1 MRSDDAMLTGLS
13 ALLLDSPG
21 FRPDAIAL
29 SDPHATYSYG
39 DMTRISAELGGRLQA
54 LGLRQAEPVITL
66 VSNRAI
72 DWIACLAIWRARGVV
87 IPVHRSTPEAALKD
101 MLDQTGARIIVDPAG
116 EARPV
121 PYGVIEENAGLR
133 MLDRPHP
140 PARPLLSDAAVI
152 VFTSGSTGRPKG
164 VVLSHPALEGKL
176 RALDTVLGFDSHT
189 RTLLVLQITFSFGI
203 WVSLLTLMKGG
214 TLFLQQKFEP
224 EAALRVLS
232 DERITATALV
242 PTMLRSLFS
251 DAAVMGLERAKELRQ
266 LIVGGEALG
275 VALQHRIRAALPQVR
290 LYDVYGTTETGTSDF
305 ILRPEDQPALDGTI
319 GRPSPGVEFRIAG
332 EAGRPA
338 SPGEI
343 GELQIRTPYR
353 MNGYLDEPELTDA
366 GFVDGYFRT
375 GDVVALR
382 TGGGVEIVGRIKE
395 IISRG
400 GNKISPLELEQILAA
415 HPLVAEAVATGVPD
429 ELMGERIHVLVVPN
443 SPGQLTESEIR
454 VWMATHLARY
464 KVADV
469 VHFASAVPRG
479 RTGKADRGAFRSMV
493 LAGQLPAGNRAA
505 AP

>member
-1 MRSDDAMLTGLS
+1 M
-13 ALLLDSPG
+13 LLDFPG
-21 FRPDAIAL
+21 SRADAVAL
-29 SDPHATYSYG
+29 SDPHGTYSYA
-39 DMTRISAELGGRLQA
+39 DMASISAEMGDRLQA

-87 IPVHRSTPEAALKD
+87 IPVHRSTPQVALKD
-101 MLDQTGARIIVDPAG
+101 MLDQTGARIIVDGAG
-116 EARPV
+116 EARTV
-121 PYGVIEENAGLR
+121 PYGVIEEVAGVR
-133 MLDRPHP
+133 MLDRLHTPT
-140 PARPLLSDAAVI
+140 RPLLADAAVI

-176 RALDTVLGFDSHT
+176 RALDTVLGFDSRT

-224 EAALRVLS
+224 EPTLRVLT
-232 DERITATALV
+232 DERITTTALV

-251 DAAVMGLERAKELRQ
+251 DTAAMGLDRAKTLRQ

-275 VALQHRIRAALPQVR
+275 GDLQRKIRAALPQTR

-319 GRPSPGVEFRIAG
+319 GRPSPGVEFRIVTD
-332 EAGRPA
+332 AGRSA
-338 SPGEI
+338 SVGEI

-353 MNGYLDEPELTDA
+353 MNGYLDEPELTEA

-375 GDVVALR
+375 GDIVALR
-382 TGGGVEIVGRIKE
+382 TNGGIEIVGRIKE

-443 SPGQLTESEIR
+443 SPGQLTESDIR
-454 VWMATHLARY
+454 AWMAAHLARY

-469 VHFASAVPRG
+469 VHFACAVPRG

-493 LAGQLPAGNRAA
+493 LAGQLPAGRAA
-505 AP
+505 AS